1 MKTETLEAL
10 LIDRALGHLT
20 PEMDELLAEHLAANP
35 ATARLAA
42 ELQETVTLAVA
53 ALKRPLPVLKLPP
66 PAVAALPPRRVFR
79 PLALAAS
86 FLAGIGLTLVA
97 TRIAAPPREHAV
109 ASTPI
114 VVSVQPAAGLA
125 IDPSVRALPF
135 WSKERAL
142 ALAAAKQSTR

>member
-20 PEMDELLAEHLAANP
+20 PEMDELLGEHLAANP
-35 ATARLAA
+35 DTARLAA
-42 ELQETVTLAVA
+42 ELQETVTLAVV
-53 ALKRPLPVLKLPP
+53 ALKRPLPGLKLPP
-66 PAVAALPPRRVFR
+66 PVAATLPPRRVFR
-79 PLALAAS
+79 ALALAAS

-97 TRIAAPPREHAV
+97 TRLAAPSRGDAV
-109 ASTPI
+109 APAPI

>member
-20 PEMDELLAEHLAANP
+20 PEMDELLGEHLAANP
-35 ATARLAA
+35 GSARLAA
-42 ELQETVTLAVA
+42 ELQETVTLAAA
-53 ALKRPLPVLKLPP
+53 ALQRPLPVLKLPP
-66 PAVAALPPRRVFR
+66 PGVAALPPRRAFQ

-86 FLAGIGLTLVA
+86 FLAGIGLTLAAAWV
-97 TRIAAPPREHAV
+97 AAPPRERPLAT
-109 ASTPI
+109 API
-114 VVSVQPAAGLA
+114 VVSVQPASGLA

-142 ALAAAKQSTR
+142 AVAAAKQSTR

>member
-1 MKTETLEAL
+1 MKAETLEAL

-20 PEMDELLAEHLAANP
+20 PEMDELLGEHLATNAG
-35 ATARLAA
+35 TARPAA
-42 ELQETVTLAVA
+42 ELQETVILAA
-53 ALKRPLPVLKLPP
+53 SALKRPLPVLTLPP
-66 PAVAALPPRRVFR
+66 VVAALPPRRWFR

-86 FLAGIGLTLVA
+86 FLVGSGLTLIA
-97 TRIAAPPREHAV
+97 TRIAEPPREHAV
-109 ASTPI
+109 GPPPM

>member
-20 PEMDELLAEHLAANP
+20 PEMDELLSEHLAANP
-35 ATARLAA
+35 ATTRLAA
-42 ELQETVTLAVA
+42 ELPETVALAAA
-53 ALKRPLPVLKLPP
+53 ALKRPLPALKLPP
-66 PAVAALPPRRVFR
+66 PVIATLPPRRVFR

-86 FLAGIGLTLVA
+86 FLAGIGLTWAV
-97 TRIAAPPREHAV
+97 TRIAAPPRESPLAP
-109 ASTPI
+109 API
-114 VVSVQPAAGLA
+114 VVSVQPASGLA

>member
-20 PEMDELLAEHLAANP
+20 PEMDELLGEHLAANP
-35 ATARLAA
+35 GTARLAA
-42 ELQETVTLAVA
+42 ELQETVTLAAA

-66 PAVAALPPRRVFR
+66 PVVTTLPPRRAFR

-86 FLAGIGLTLVA
+86 FLAGIGLTWAV
-97 TRIAAPPREHAV
+97 TRIAAPPHAP
-109 ASTPI
+109 APAPI
-114 VVSVQPAAGLA
+114 VVSVQPASGLA